1 MGLPSTG
8 KTTVI
13 KEMLSKFKELKP
25 EAKWSFEEYMGRKRN
40 DRCLSIYELCVL
52 GGLPHDKYAWSF
64 ATNRFGAIYSIIC
77 SLTRQDPSIASA
89 DFEPTKQGPKFFYD
103 EHVQWLMDQVSRH
116 LKNIQNERSKL
127 TLIQDGLSLINVM
140 DVGVN
145 KALYDFLSIVLLSCR
160 RHFRLVFF
168 SLNRDAPNLEKKPD
182 LPSVRYGERRDD
194 VLVMRHRS
202 RLTYLLHFAT
212 LGYKDETEVN
222 NTVLIATNIC
232 TEESNVSE
240 EDTFKKAKEAIL
252 EEAKKQHVD
261 KFINEVQ
268 LLNLDADPGTMKN
281 LGQALQNIIK
291 NMKHYKVELP
301 LSWIIL
307 RSLISSLKAQHQ
319 GQSNLMIMHKDF
331 IIKEAYNLEM
341 DPDDVENFLTTFT
354 DFGSILYMPQ
364 FESLRNIVIVDIYE
378 FTQCLNEL
386 FYPSKEAK
394 YAALL
399 LKYGIISHNDIKG
412 IVHFQVIDDFMEILS
427 SFAMVTEISTGR
439 SVIVDEKFLQP
450 ESHYYYLPSARIGNF
465 YTLPTDK
472 DYALL
477 EIKSVTFPAN
487 LQACIGHGIMAKSED
502 AVLIAIEHSNVSRF
516 QFQSKDCQVI
526 IDMIYEGQK
535 SKIVIMSS
543 IDDLTYDAT
552 VDACSKFL
560 HAFCH
565 CLLRKANTLRNLE
578 RAFAVPCCVPDKEPH
593 LLYCDQ
599 DFDLC
604 NECMQ
609 ATPQKNFRSCWR
621 EAVKKVIRSCSFF

>member
-13 KEMLSKFKELKP
+13 KEMLSKFIELKP

-103 EHVQWLMDQVSRH
+103 EHVQWLMDQVSKH

-127 TLIQDGLSLINVM
+127 TLIQDGLSIINVM

-168 SLNRDAPNLEKKPD
+168 SLNRDAPNLDEKPD
-182 LPSVRYGERRDD
+182 LPHDRYGERRDD

-232 TEESNVSE
+232 TEESNVS

-331 IIKEAYNLEM
+331 IVKEAYNLEVK
-341 DPDDVENFLTTFT
+341 PDDVENFLTTFT

-399 LKYGIISHNDIKG
+399 LKYGIISHNDIKS

-427 SFAMVTEISTGR
+427 SFAMVTEISTGQ
-439 SVIVDEKFLQP
+439 SVVVDGKFLQP

-502 AVLIAIEHSNVSRF
+502 AVLIAMEHSNVSRF